1 MASIAKN
8 LPATNLLLVAKTC
21 NVPSASGFFRHHGIW
36 APGVRLFRAIGFQAK
51 ALIIALSF
59 LVPLALLSW
68 NFFSSQTTQI
78 EFSAKERLGISYAR
92 EVMPLLKLLQKQRML
107 SVEASVKGSA
117 PPDLAALV
125 VAIEARGAAFAAVQ
139 KQHGG
144 SLGTDAAYAAWQAKS
159 KALGNPIGAPSAQV
173 FAAHSAS
180 IEALLDLLGTS
191 TDGSNLTL
199 DPDIDSYYLMDT
211 ALFRLPVMIE
221 AAGKIRGWGVGILT
235 AGQATQ
241 SQTRIIIEQLTV
253 LTHNAASMSAGVQKA
268 IIYNDSLR
276 AKVQADAADA
286 PVRGLAATMDKTLL
300 SPDGVKG
307 DPKAHAAAATAS
319 IEAMFALTESATN
332 ELDALIAKRVAA
344 LESTRQLLAVVTG
357 LGILTS
363 LYLFIS
369 FRKVLE
375 GGLTEV
381 ARHIDAMRDG
391 NLTTV
396 PRAWGSDEAARL
408 MDSLAEMQTALR
420 RIVSQVRLASDQLV
434 TSSSEISSGAADLS
448 GRTEQ
453 SAANLEET
461 AAAMEQI
468 AATVKSNTETLEKT
482 TQLAASNA
490 DATAA
495 CGNTIAEVAVTM
507 QNIHGSSARI
517 SDIIGTIDGIAFQT
531 NILALNAAVEAARAG
546 EQGRGFAVVASEVRA
561 LAKRTSAAAHE
572 IKTLIT
578 ASVGQVK
585 SGVSI
590 TQKAGENMRDV
601 VVSTQSVRELL
612 SQVASG
618 AREQSLGIK
627 QAAMA
632 VQELDTVTQQNAALV
647 EETAAA
653 AALVKEQARGL
664 ANEVSQFRL
673 PA

>member
-1 MASIAKN
+1 
-8 LPATNLLLVAKTC
+8 
-21 NVPSASGFFRHHGIW
+21 
-36 APGVRLFRAIGFQAK
+36 
-51 ALIIALSF
+51 
-59 LVPLALLSW
+59 
-68 NFFSSQTTQI
+68 
-78 EFSAKERLGISYAR
+78 
-92 EVMPLLKLLQKQRML
+92 MPLLKLLQRQRML
-107 SVEASVKGSA
+107 SVAASVKGTAS
-117 PPDLAALV
+117 PELAELV
-125 VAIEARGAAFAAVQ
+125 VAIEARAASLAAVQ
-139 KQHGG
+139 RQYGT
-144 SLGTDAAYAAWQAKS
+144 SLGTDSAYAAWQAKS
-159 KALGNPIGAPSAQV
+159 KTLGNPIGAPSAQV

-180 IEALLDLLGTS
+180 IQALLDLLGAS

-199 DPDIDSYYLMDT
+199 DPDIDSYYLMDA

-221 AAGKIRGWGVGILT
+221 AAGQIRGWGVGILT

-241 SQTRIIIEQLTV
+241 SQTRLIIEQLTM
-253 LTHNAASMSAGVQKA
+253 LTNTAASMSAGVQKA
-268 IIYNDSLR
+268 ITYNDSLK
-276 AKVQADAADA
+276 AKVQADAGDA
-286 PVRGLAATMDKTLL
+286 PVRALAAAMDKTLL

-307 DPKAHAAAATAS
+307 DPKAHAAATTAS

-332 ELDALIAKRVAA
+332 ELDVLIAKRVGA
-344 LESTRQLLAVVTG
+344 LESTRNFLALITG
-357 LGILTS
+357 LGMLAS

-391 NLTTV
+391 NLTTT
-396 PRAWGSDEAARL
+396 PRAWGRDEAARL
-408 MDSLAEMQTALR
+408 MNSLAEMQTALR

-434 TSSSEISSGAADLS
+434 NSSSEISSGAADLS

-468 AATVKSNTETLEKT
+468 AATVKSNTATLEKT

-490 DATAA
+490 DTTAT
-495 CGNTIAEVAVTM
+495 CGKTIAEVAVTM

-517 SDIIGTIDGIAFQT
+517 GDIIGTIDGIAFQT

-561 LAKRTSAAAHE
+561 LAQRSSAAARE

-578 ASVGQVK
+578 ASVEQVK

-590 TQKAGENMRDV
+590 TQKAGENMQNV

-612 SQVASG
+612 SQVALG
-618 AREQSLGIK
+618 ASEQSLGIQ

-653 AALVKEQARGL
+653 AALVKAQAQGL